1 MRVVAAAV
9 IRRRRPRTRVP
20 PRVLSVRLLRVA
32 RARCARVPADE
43 LRALELELGVRV
55 ERGPRDLAAEEPRA
69 AAARTAFRSRVEER
83 AHARR
88 RVVAR
93 EGDEPL
99 ESVVPLAE
107 VADDEADHTPVTRM
121 KSINEASDIDEKY
134 KLAFAVLAA
143 DGHRGFVD
151 NATGLIDDKVKE
163 LEEELAAKRFPEV
176 SIYCMRRYQNCNV
189 EYNGNTYI
197 HRGVVVLAFNND
209 VFPKDEDVSTVW
221 AVVCRK
227 LRLQNPHGCAFAR
240 VGVKMAARE
249 VDEFA
254 DKIDIPLVSTTTSRA
269 QGTDI
274 VLKYCQATVQNSAA
288 DPLAAACLI
297 SENPCDVLRGFMRFF
312 E

>member
-1 MRVVAAAV
+1 MAQT
-9 IRRRRPRTRVP
+9 RRANKRTRTSHDTTNSTVST
-20 PRVLSVRLLRVA
+20 RTRTQT
-32 RARCARVPADE
+32 RARTTNPTTMAPDTNDDNNAGTNDVHNVD
-43 LRALELELGVRV
+43 
-55 ERGPRDLAAEEPRA
+55 
-69 AAARTAFRSRVEER
+69 
-83 AHARR
+83 HA
-88 RVVAR
+88 
-93 EGDEPL
+93 
-99 ESVVPLAE
+99 

-121 KSINEASDIDEKY
+121 KSINNASDIDEKY

-163 LEEELAAKRFPEV
+163 LEEELAAKGFPQV

-197 HRGVVVLAFNND
+197 HRGVVVLAFNHD

-227 LRLQNPHGCAFAR
+227 LRLHNPHGCAFAR

-274 VLKYCQATVQNSAA
+274 VLKYCQATVPNSEA

-297 SENPCDVLRGFMRFF
+297 SENPCDVLRGYLRFS
-312 E
+312 ESGQANAADKLTRLYAMSIALPQGGDAGSSGVAAGSHTQ